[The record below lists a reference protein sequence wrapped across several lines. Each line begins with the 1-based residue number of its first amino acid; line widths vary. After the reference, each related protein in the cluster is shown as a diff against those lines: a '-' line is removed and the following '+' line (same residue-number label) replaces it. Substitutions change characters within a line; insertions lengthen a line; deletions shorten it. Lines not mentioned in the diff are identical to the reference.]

1 MTPRGEK
8 RGAADLGSLAG
19 MTPRGEKRGAA
30 DLGSLA
36 GMLFTHTHSSV
47 ADEREPCV
55 SMNKGPSE
63 RACIERGQSFEH

>member
-1 MTPRGEK
+1 
-8 RGAADLGSLAG
+8 